1 MSGCGVYR
9 EKRKVCEY
17 NRKGWVV
24 GLLVPTMQPVSL
36 EGTGN
41 QAGVDIPR
49 NFL

>member
-24 GLLVPTMQPVSL
+24 GCPVSL

-41 QAGVDIPR
+41 QAGVDIPGSGMEGG
-49 NFL
+49 